1 MHLQRTA
8 VRLWGDRISTVGRS
22 HLDCG
27 EIASRCRRWPRM
39 LDSVC
44 SPRRRVDDGTRVGHR
59 LHPRNDGYLHLLHL
73 HLSAA
78 HRHQKC
84 GARVDERLLQLGGA
98 AVFVGAPAPRREG
111 THVSRQRQ
119 HAHALRV
126 QGAAQWWRMLLERAQ
141 KLSRRLARTAVRL
154 DLDHEEDH
162 LSVGRRI
169 PIMMKNTGQMVGGVK
184 SLENNLSNRCG
195 SLRARAAVALEGRFE
210 LE

>member
-1 MHLQRTA
+1 MMDTSTSS
-8 VRLWGDRISTVGRS
+8 ISTS
-22 HLDCG
+22 ALP
-27 EIASRCRRWPRM
+27 I
-39 LDSVC
+39 
-44 SPRRRVDDGTRVGHR
+44 GTRSV
-59 LHPRNDGYLHLLHL
+59 
-73 HLSAA
+73 
-78 HRHQKC
+78 
-84 GARVDERLLQLGGA
+84 
-98 AVFVGAPAPRREG
+98 APASMSAFCSLAAPQYLLEPP
-111 THVSRQRQ
+111 
-119 HAHALRV
+119 LRV

-184 SLENNLSNRCG
+184 SLENDLSNRCG